1 MGNYFARFGG
11 SLRCKM
17 QLYSTL
23 FLEGIY
29 LATKEMIEKSI
40 GSEGIKFFPFILF
53 LFFFLILSNLLGM
66 IPYSFTLTSHF
77 SITFGLALTIFIAV
91 NIIAIRTHKLHFLG
105 FFIPGGSPL
114 TLAPLFIVVELLSYF
129 ARVISISMRLFANL
143 LAGHMLLKILAGF
156 A

>member
-1 MGNYFARFGG
+1 
-11 SLRCKM
+11 
-17 QLYSTL
+17 
-23 FLEGIY
+23 
-29 LATKEMIEKSI
+29 
-40 GSEGIKFFPFILF
+40 
-53 LFFFLILSNLLGM
+53 M

-114 TLAPLFIVVELLSYF
+114 ALAPLFIIVELLSYF

-156 A
+156 AWMMLSAGGIWIILQLFPLLIIIAITALEIAIAVVQAYVFTILTCLYLKDAIALH